1 MAQTGPQMRYPRH
14 RSFVGPI
21 LLIVLGVLFLLL
33 NLYPGFDPWPVIG
46 RYWPLILIFVGL
58 GKIWDSY
65 YAREHSTAPPV
76 SGTGIA
82 WIILIAFFFLAF
94 WHGGRRWHDRT
105 WDDGPFWHER
115 HTRGGQHDTQ
125 TIELGAAKSVTA
137 DLQMP
142 AGNLNLSGGSS
153 HLLDADFRYDSF
165 GGKPQVNYEV
175 SGTHGQ
181 LNVTQGGDHV
191 HFGSGPNDWDVHL
204 GGDAPIDLQLNMGAG
219 QNRVSLKGLSVSHL
233 QIHMGVGELHLDL
246 TGMGKNGLRG
256 DVEGGVGSAWIRL
269 PKDQGVRVI
278 ASGGIGSIRADGLK
292 NSGDSYVNDAYGK
305 TAQAIELNV
314 HGGVGEIDLVEE

>member
-1 MAQTGPQMRYPRH
+1 MRYPRH

-33 NLYPGFDPWPVIG
+33 NLYPGFDPWPVIW
-46 RYWPLILIFVGL
+46 RYWPLILIFIGL

-65 YAREHSTAPPV
+65 YAREHSTAPWV

-115 HTRGGQHDTQ
+115 HMRGGQHDTQ
-125 TIELGAAKSVTA
+125 AIELGSAKSVTA
-137 DLQMP
+137 NLQIP
-142 AGNLNLSGGSS
+142 AGNLNLSGGSA
-153 HLLDADFRYDSF
+153 HLLDADFHYDSF
-165 GGKPQVNYEV
+165 EGVPEVNYEV

-181 LNVTQGGDHV
+181 LNVTQGDDHV
-191 HFGSGPNDWDVHL
+191 HFGGGANDWDMHL
-204 GGDAPIDLQLNMGAG
+204 GGDAPIDLRLNMGAG
-219 QNRVSLKGLSVSHL
+219 QNHVRLAGLNVNHL

-246 TGMGKNGLRG
+246 TGMEKNSMQG
-256 DVEGGVGSAWIRL
+256 DIEGGVGSAWIRL
-269 PKDQGVRVI
+269 PKDEGVRVI
-278 ASGGIGSIRADGLK
+278 ASRGIGSVRADGLK

-305 TAQAIELNV
+305 TPQAIELTV